1 MNITSQANDLVEQAA
16 RLLSDPIDLSDW
28 RPPEVETSEQ
38 LDAAEQEE
46 RERRLKERI
55 DRYLADRADRLLA
68 LRHIREAA
76 HFRVE
81 RYTVEAQRWQTK
93 ARDQKGLAEYVEQ
106 LAMNVLVAER
116 NACGLGPGE
125 VHRVEFPN
133 GVKMGIRVT
142 KVVQVEDI
150 DSLPSKFVRTKTTRE
165 ADKVAIKK
173 LLMDGEIVSGAKLG
187 TNEHVDWGR

>member
-1 MNITSQANDLVEQAA
+1 MNLTAQANDLVEQAA

-28 RPPEVETSEQ
+28 RPPELETSEQ
-38 LDAAEQEE
+38 LESLEQEE
-46 RERRLKERI
+46 RERRLKLRI
-55 DRYLADRADRLLA
+55 DAYLADRSDRLLA

-76 HFRVE
+76 HWRME
-81 RYTVEAQRWQTK
+81 RYTVEAQRWQAK
-93 ARDQKGLAEYVEQ
+93 ARDQKGLADYCEQ

-116 NACGLGPGE
+116 TLCGFGPGE
-125 VHRVEFPN
+125 AHRVEFPN
-133 GVKMGIRVT
+133 GVKMGIRIT
-142 KVVQVEDI
+142 RVVQVGDI
-150 DSLPSKFVRTKTTRE
+150 DSLPAKYVRVKTTRE